1 MTIAEA
7 LETLEQAIK
16 DTPPMP
22 YEQTH
27 ALWREC
33 ERLMEELANL
43 MMSAPDYPTP
53 CDICGKIGAKEQ
65 EDGSVLCE
73 EHATMEPSR

>member
-7 LETLEQAIK
+7 LAQLEQAIK
-16 DTPPMP
+16 DAPPMR
-22 YEQTH
+22 YVETH
-27 ALWREC
+27 ALWRKSE
-33 ERLMEELANL
+33 ELMEELANL

-53 CDICGKIGAKEQ
+53 CDICGKLGATEQ

-73 EHATMEPSR
+73 EHATMAPSP